1 MHFNVNFFNSYTA
14 ILLVAVLSLATATP
28 RLHRRQ
34 AAPEAAPASEPAAP
48 PADAPAA
55 AAPPPEPVGPAAAR
69 GPAPPPPA
77 RPSPILPPAPAP
89 QPDGPSVFVLPDGAN
104 IIVGQIREGF
114 TCEGKIYGYY
124 ADINNDC
131 KIFHVCVP
139 VLDAEGQP
147 SQPALIFS
155 FFCNNGT
162 LFNQE
167 NLVCDHAE
175 NVDCSQS
182 ETFYSVNQEFGKIP
196 EQSGRSAPQ
205 APPAPLPAAPRA
217 PAPAPVPPPA
227 PVPAAAAPTPAAPAA
242 EEPPATVN

>member
-1 MHFNVNFFNSYTA
+1 MKSTLTTL
-14 ILLVAVLSLATATP
+14 LLVAVLSLVAATP

-48 PADAPAA
+48 PADTPAA
-55 AAPPPEPVGPAAAR
+55 AAPPPEPVGPPAAAR

-77 RPSPILPPAPAP
+77 RPSPILPPAP

-205 APPAPLPAAPRA
+205 APPAPVAAGPRA